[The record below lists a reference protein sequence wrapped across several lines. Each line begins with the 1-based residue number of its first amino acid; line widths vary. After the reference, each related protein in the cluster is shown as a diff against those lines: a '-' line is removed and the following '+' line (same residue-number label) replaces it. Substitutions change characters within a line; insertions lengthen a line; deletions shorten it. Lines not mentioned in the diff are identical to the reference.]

1 MKTTVERISN
11 LTDQLQSTV
20 SLCAASKNR
29 RQLLDSLSK
38 SVVALDETI
47 SYLKESEKRH
57 YSKARKA
64 LSAIQ
69 NVMSGMHDGLV
80 DGELSPRQF
89 RQANGKISTVFM
101 PCLAEGLLAE
111 AAAQQAEASGKEQ
124 EPSRECAVP
133 EQTRNKIKVVISS
146 SSEMKE
152 AVNVVTVANS
162 GPLVAEAGG
171 ESELEELAK
180 QARSVLP
187 IRIPGDFKVVRAPIV
202 PVFPNVELSKPSV
215 LKRLG
220 LKHTVIAG
228 FVVLQD
234 QILLNVSK
242 KRAQQANPTA
252 KTAVHAALA
261 MAHSVVDLL
270 NERGAS
276 KYEIVSDNP
285 TSNPRNTDL
294 LMFWVLPRP
303 RMGEVMK
310 ILGASNTPAV
320 VKWGLP
326 LPSEQAE
333 TERAR
338 ITRLEAEKAE
348 RESRQQAE
356 LDKLG
361 AERDKKEAE
370 RKAARERRMAEKQEG
385 QRTADRTK
393 KVAVRQQEAKRVQRD
408 KPAAR
413 SPALEAK
420 LQRLVKMNQEQYG
433 RTKSKPK
440 HHK

>member
-1 MKTTVERISN
+1 
-11 LTDQLQSTV
+11 
-20 SLCAASKNR
+20 
-29 RQLLDSLSK
+29 
-38 SVVALDETI
+38 
-47 SYLKESEKRH
+47 
-57 YSKARKA
+57 
-64 LSAIQ
+64 
-69 NVMSGMHDGLV
+69 
-80 DGELSPRQF
+80 
-89 RQANGKISTVFM
+89 M

-111 AAAQQAEASGKEQ
+111 AAAQQAEASGEGQ

-146 SSEMKE
+146 SSEMSE
-152 AVNVVTVANS
+152 AVSVVTVANS

-180 QARSVLP
+180 QARSALP

-252 KTAVHAALA
+252 KTASLAALA

-276 KYEIVSDNP
+276 KYEIVSDTP

-294 LMFWVLPRP
+294 QMFWVLPRP
-303 RMGEVMK
+303 KMGEVMK
-310 ILGASNTPAV
+310 ILGTSNTPAV

-326 LPSEQAE
+326 LPSDRAE
-333 TERAR
+333 TEKAR
-338 ITRLEAEKAE
+338 IERLEAKKAE
-348 RESRQQAE
+348 LESKKQAE

-393 KVAVRQQEAKRVQRD
+393 KAAVQQQEAKRVQRD

-433 RTKSKPK
+433 RAKSKPK